1 MGSTSPGPGRPRDP
15 AAERAI
21 IAATLE
27 LLAAEGYEGVRV
39 AQVARRAGVSKAT
52 IYRRWPSKTRLV
64 VAALRTTP
72 PLEPVD
78 TGRLRDDLE
87 ALLTQF
93 LAIVEATP
101 VAGLLAALAA
111 ERRRDPSLRGL
122 LDSFVRERSR
132 PLVEAMQRAVA
143 RGEIPPTAD
152 LDLAASLAG
161 GPIITRVLFG
171 GATDPDA
178 VRRLVELVVTAVGEL
193 RNERRAC

>member
-1 MGSTSPGPGRPRDP
+1 MGSKSPGPGRPRDP

-39 AQVARRAGVSKAT
+39 AQVARRARVSKAT

-93 LAIVEATP
+93 LEIAEATP

-111 ERRRDPSLRGL
+111 ERRRDPSLGRL

-178 VRRLVELVVTAVGEL
+178 VRRLVELVATAVGEV

>member
-1 MGSTSPGPGRPRDP
+1 MDSTPRGPGRPRDP

-27 LLAAEGYEGVRV
+27 LLAAEGYDGVRV

-52 IYRRWPSKTRLV
+52 MYRRWPSKTRLV

-72 PLEPVD
+72 PLGPVD
-78 TGRLRDDLE
+78 TGSLRDDLE
-87 ALLTQF
+87 ALLCQF
-93 LAIVEATP
+93 LAIVESTP
-101 VAGLLAALAA
+101 VAELLAALAG
-111 ERRRDPSLRGL
+111 ERRRDPSLASI
-122 LDSFVRERSR
+122 LDPFVRERTR
-132 PLVEAMQRAVA
+132 PLVEALQRAVA

-171 GATDPDA
+171 GATDPGA
-178 VRRLVELVVTAVGEL
+178 VRKLVELVATAVGEL
-193 RNERRAC
+193 RTERRAC